1 MIICMHVRMCSGII
15 VMHSSMQL
23 HVLLF
28 QQYPL
33 LIIGALA
40 TSDLR
45 KVYKAA
51 WDARIKWYNVGLELE
66 MDSATLD
73 TIEGEKSH
81 IDDRFR
87 AMLTTWLRTAKPRP
101 TLTALAEALQSPTVG
116 CGHLTEQ
123 ILSLK

>member
-1 MIICMHVRMCSGII
+1 M
-15 VMHSSMQL
+15 
-23 HVLLF
+23 LLF

-33 LIIGALA
+33 LNTGALG

-51 WDARIKWYNVGLELE
+51 WDARTKWYNVGLELE

-87 AMLTTWLRTAKPRP
+87 AMLTTWLKAVNPRP
-101 TLTALAEALQSPTVG
+101 TLAALAEALRSPTVG
-116 CGHLTEQ
+116 CGHLAEQ